1 MTQLNCTVAS
11 CRYNEDSCCCKDG
24 IMVEGKSATTS
35 GETCCGSFAE
45 KTSDMVKNYTGEPK
59 KATDVSCKAEKCVHN
74 ENCQCKAS
82 GIDVAGRNACCCSET
97 ECGTFC
103 CGQYRVFHE

>member
-24 IMVEGKSATTS
+24 ITVEGKSATTS

-82 GIDVAGRNACCCSET
+82 DIDVAGRNACCCSET

-103 CGQYRVFHE
+103 CG